1 MTEEF
6 VSLKGEIGARRCHCC
21 RGRMAKG
28 TSSAARKPTSPP
40 GAGSTTRAPWRHS
53 PGPGGVSRRNTLA
66 AENVE
71 LRRRLTRSET
81 ELEKA
86 RRAPGAAPATIY
98 RRRRPPGPPAEQPRG
113 MPRRALSSSER
124 EVVLAELRSER
135 FVDSSLAA
143 VWATLLGRGPLPLF
157 RAHRV
162 PAPVGL
168 RRGAG
173 APRPAAVPGYERPEL
188 PASRANEVWSWDIT
202 KLEGPATWTD
212 HYLYAILDVFCR
224 YAVGWTVRPPRI
236 RRDCDIPHRPDRRTA
251 EDRPGDPDRARRP
264 RQLHDLQTGGLPGRR
279 PRRDPGT

>member
-28 TSSAARKPTSPP
+28 TSPAARKPTSPP

-66 AENVE
+66 AEDSE

-98 RRRRPPGPPAEQPRG
+98 RGRRPPGPPAEQPRG

-143 VWATLLGRGPLPLF
+143 VWATLLD
-157 RAHRV
+157 
-162 PAPVGL
+162 VGL
-168 RRGAG
+168 YLCSERTVYRLLS
-173 APRPAAVPGYERPEL
+173 GYG
-188 PASRANEVWSWDIT
+188 EVR
-202 KLEGPATWTD
+202 E
-212 HYLYAILDVFCR
+212 
-224 YAVGWTVRPPRI
+224 
-236 RRDCDIPHRPDRRTA
+236 RRD
-251 EDRPGDPDRARRP
+251 
-264 RQLHDLQTGGLPGRR
+264 QLR
-279 PRRDPGT
+279 